1 MKTFQCIDMTIMEE
15 YKKGTKTVING
26 VTMNFCPNCGNK
38 VNREDNF
45 CSACGVKLQAER
57 VYPQEE
63 VEVTKTFEDYEPG
76 ELEFESQPA
85 IYSDR
90 PMIKQSWITSV
101 GTFVSRTNEIIKY
114 LKTWRRRRL
123 YKQWV
128 EASSLPPEAIPE
140 ELAIDTDSEIVW
152 KKFKLFL
159 LYVALGT
166 AALILFAGL
175 VLLALRS
182 C

>member
-1 MKTFQCIDMTIMEE
+1 MTIMEE
-15 YKKGTKTVING
+15 YKKDTRTVING

-45 CSACGVKLQAER
+45 CSNCGAKLEAETIF
-57 VYPQEE
+57 PQEE
-63 VEVTKTFEDYEPG
+63 ADITRIHEIHKPQES
-76 ELEFESQPA
+76 EFESPPD
-85 IYSDR
+85 IHSDR
-90 PMIKQSWITSV
+90 PMTKQSWITSV